1 VPGVTVSS
9 VTEDDDSAAYACH
22 IEAMVQWTRSI
33 VPEVCVLK
41 KIEISALYLKRIKN
55 NSN

>member
-1 VPGVTVSS
+1 MTVSS
-9 VTEDDDSAAYACH
+9 VTEDDNSEAYACH

-33 VPEVCVLK
+33 VPEVCLLK